1 MKIWPFDPYAE
12 ASDGQYI
19 SGPDLRQA
27 LEPFRKIRAAVG
39 NKMDIMVEF
48 HSLWRLPAAQ
58 RIARALAEF
67 DTYWHEDPIRMDSLD
82 LLKQYAAHSKAPI
95 CGSEIL
101 AGRWSFKDYL
111 ETGVAGIV
119 MFDLGWC
126 GGISEARR
134 IAALADAWQL
144 PVAPHD
150 CIGPLVFAAS
160 LHFSIWAP
168 NALVQESVRAF
179 YTGWYNELVT
189 LRAAAGERH
198 ADRRRPGRASAAS
211 CCPKCGSARTPWC
224 ASVQPDDDSLQRLR
238 RRRIALHHQRVVA
251 RDDVRGRIGQR
262 AQLARSR
269 RPCRPPT
276 RRSGTAAICSMLA

>member
-1 MKIWPFDPYAE
+1 
-12 ASDGQYI
+12 
-19 SGPDLRQA
+19 
-27 LEPFRKIRAAVG
+27 
-39 NKMDIMVEF
+39 
-48 HSLWRLPAAQ
+48 
-58 RIARALAEF
+58 
-67 DTYWHEDPIRMDSLD
+67 MDSLD
-82 LLKQYAAHSKAPI
+82 LLKQYAPHSKAPI

-126 GGISEARR
+126 GGITEARR

-150 CIGPLVFAAS
+150 CVGPVVFAAS

-189 LRAAAGERH
+189 H
-198 ADRRRPGRASAAS
+198 VP
-211 CCPKCGSARTPWC
+211 
-224 ASVQPDDDSLQRLR
+224 QP
-238 RRRIALHHQRVVA
+238 VK
-251 RDDVRGRIGQR
+251 G
-262 AQLARSR
+262 
-269 RPCRPPT
+269 
-276 RRSGTAAICSMLA
+276 MLAAPPGPGLGCELLPEIWKRKDATVRLSPA